1 MVVSFCAKIVKY
13 NYYICELKQKTQNQ
27 LNMKRLF
34 IFIAAI
40 FAAAVAFGQT
50 PLPNDPAVRVGQLEN
65 GLKYYIRHNE
75 QPAQRAEFWIAT
87 DAGAHQEEDHQ
98 DGLAHFFEHMCFNG
112 TKNFPGKSMLEY
124 LQSIGA
130 EFGRNINASTGFEV
144 TQYMLNNIPV
154 VRESIVDSCLLVL
167 HDWSGFV
174 TCDPAEIDNERGV
187 IIEEKRSRD
196 AADWRMY
203 MAARPYIYG
212 DAPYAN
218 RTLIG
223 GYDQLAN
230 FEHQSLYDFHQ
241 KWYRPDNQAVIVV
254 GDIDVDAVEAKIKTL
269 FSDIPVPAAPVE
281 KPVVKLAD
289 NVEPIVGII
298 TDPEAQYSYVELMW
312 KREPLPKQFN
322 NTDMAF
328 IANMVERYVRQ
339 IMGERFSDLAAD
351 PASPFIDAALYFY
364 PICNECD
371 ATRGQVLFREGNMNA
386 ALKAFMVEVRKM
398 QQFGFNDAEVQRA
411 TDNIIN
417 GYEKAVE
424 AAASRKNGDFVDPLL
439 NNFYKNEP
447 YLEPEM
453 ALQLAQGICS
463 QMNAQVLNQLV
474 AQFQFVTDENL
485 IVLYNGPS
493 KEGSIIPTEEDIRNT
508 LAEAK
513 AVEIQANVEEAVNE
527 PLISKKLKGAKVKK
541 TATTVYDATEW
552 TLKNGVK
559 VIVLPTELKKD
570 QVLFNI
576 SKDGGKTLIATE
588 DLPSFEDDIWSLYVQ
603 NTGISKFSGREIP
616 KMLAGKSVSVS
627 PFIGSARHGV
637 SGSSSPKDLETA
649 LQAAYLLF
657 TEPRFD
663 EAEYMIG
670 INQINALMPNLKSNP
685 DFQFSIAM
693 NNILYGNN
701 PRVVNLTE
709 ETLAKASL
717 ATIERVYREL
727 FKDAAGAVVTIVGN
741 VDLATLKPMVEKYI
755 GSLPKGKK
763 ATKINEANLI
773 NFAEGQVNEKV
784 VLPMQAPKSTVVQ
797 LYSAYVP
804 VTTKESVALDAAN
817 YIIDM
822 IYTKTIRE
830 DEGGT
835 YGVGTSMVGQRS
847 PVQRMI
853 AQIYFNTNPESAEKL
868 GNLAEKGLRELAANG
883 PTAEQFNMAMENFK
897 KNLPE
902 SRINNSYWMNCLQNW
917 NQLGIVYDKEY
928 EEAINTLT
936 TEDVKAALQELLS
949 QDNVIKI
956 ASFPAE

>member
-1 MVVSFCAKIVKY
+1 
-13 NYYICELKQKTQNQ
+13 
-27 LNMKRLF
+27 MKRLF
-34 IFIAAI
+34 LFIATI
-40 FAAAVAFGQT
+40 MVAATAFGQT

-154 VRESIVDSCLLVL
+154 VRESIIDSCLLVL

-174 TCDPAEIDNERGV
+174 TCAPEEIDNERGV

-196 AADWRMY
+196 AANWRMY

-212 DAPYAN
+212 DAPYAK

-223 GYDQLAN
+223 SYEQLAN
-230 FEHQSLYDFHQ
+230 FEHQSLIDFHQ

-269 FSDIPVPAAPVE
+269 FSDIPVPATPAV
-281 KPVVKLAD
+281 KPAVKIAD

-312 KREPLPKQFN
+312 KSEPMPKQLN

-328 IANMVERYVRQ
+328 MTEMVKDYVQQ
-339 IMGERFSDLAAD
+339 IMSERFSDIAAD
-351 PASPFIDAALYFY
+351 PASPFIQAGLFFY

-371 ATRGQVLFREGNMNA
+371 ATRGQVIFREGDMA
-386 ALKAFMVEVRKM
+386 KALKAFMIEVEKM
-398 QQFGFNDAEVQRA
+398 RRFGFNDGEVQRA
-411 TDNIIN
+411 TENILKH
-417 GYEKAVE
+417 YEKAVE
-424 AAASRKNGDFVDPLL
+424 AASTRKNGDLVSPLL
-439 NNFYKNEP
+439 NNFYRNES
-447 YLEPEM
+447 YLQPEL
-453 ALQLAQGICS
+453 ALQLAQGLCS
-463 QMNAQVLNQLV
+463 QFNAQVLNQIV
-474 AQFQFVTDENL
+474 AQLITDENL

-493 KEGSIIPTEEDIRNT
+493 KEGSVIPTEQEIRDV

-513 AVEIQANVEEAVNE
+513 AAEIQANVEETVNE
-527 PLISKKLKGAKVKK
+527 PFISKELKGSKVKK
-541 TATTVYDATEW
+541 AAEVIYGATQW

-559 VIVLPTELKKD
+559 VVVLPTELKKD
-570 QVLFNI
+570 QVMFNI
-576 SKDGGKTLIATE
+576 TLQGGKTLIATE
-588 DLPSFEDDIWSLYVQ
+588 DLPSFQDDIWGLYLQ
-603 NTGISKFSGREIP
+603 NTGISKFAGKTVP
-616 KMLAGKSVSVS
+616 KMLAGKSLSVN
-627 PFIGSARHGV
+627 PFISGSTHGV
-637 SGSSSPKDLETA
+637 SGNSTPKNLETA
-649 LQAAYLLF
+649 LQIAYLYF

-663 EAEYMIG
+663 QDEYMTG

-693 NNILYGNN
+693 DEILYGHN

-709 ETLAKASL
+709 ETLAKADL
-717 ATIERVYREL
+717 ATIERVYRQL

-741 VDLATLKPMVEKYI
+741 VDLETLKPMVEKYL

-763 ATKINEANLI
+763 ATEINKENLI
-773 NFAEGQVNEKV
+773 TFAKGEVNEV
-784 VLPMQAPKSTVVQ
+784 VKLKMQAPKSTVVQ
-797 LYSAYVP
+797 LYTAYAP
-804 VTTKESVALDAAN
+804 VNTKKSVALDAAN

-835 YGVGTSMVGQRS
+835 YGVGTSMLAQRS
-847 PVQRMI
+847 PMERLI

-868 GNLAEKGLRELAANG
+868 GGLAAKGLKELAENG
-883 PTAEQFNMAMENFK
+883 PTQEHFNMAIENFK

-902 SRINNSYWMNCLQNW
+902 SRINNGYWMNCLQTW
-917 NQLGIVYDKEY
+917 NKHGINYDAEY
-928 EEAINTLT
+928 EEAVNALT
-936 TEDVKAALQELLS
+936 PEDVKAALQELLS
-949 QDNVIKI
+949 QGNVIKI
-956 ASFPAE
+956 ASFPEE

>member
-1 MVVSFCAKIVKY
+1 MDFYIYLYDYALECIYWKY
-13 NYYICELKQKTQNQ
+13 KYTKPIY
-27 LNMKRLF
+27 MKRLF
-34 IFIAAI
+34 LFIAAVMV
-40 FAAAVAFGQT
+40 AATVFGQT

-154 VRESIVDSCLLVL
+154 VRESIIDSCLLVL

-174 TCDPAEIDNERGV
+174 TCAPEEIDNERGV

-196 AADWRMY
+196 GADWRMY

-212 DAPYAN
+212 DAPYAK

-223 GYDQLAN
+223 SYEQLAN
-230 FEHQSLYDFHQ
+230 FEHQSLIDFHQ

-254 GDIDVDAVEAKIKTL
+254 GDIDVDAVEAKIKAM
-269 FSDIPVPAAPVE
+269 FSDIPVPATPAE
-281 KPVVKLAD
+281 KPVVKIAD
-289 NVEPIVGII
+289 NVEPVVGII

-312 KREPLPKQFN
+312 KSEPMPKQFN

-328 IANMVERYVRQ
+328 MTEMVKDYVQQ
-339 IMGERFSDLAAD
+339 IMSERFSDIAAD
-351 PASPFIDAALYFY
+351 PASPFIQAGLFFY

-371 ATRGQVLFREGNMNA
+371 ATRGQVIFKEGDMA
-386 ALKAFMVEVRKM
+386 KALNAFMIEIEKM
-398 QQFGFNDAEVQRA
+398 RRFGFNDGEVQRA
-411 TDNIIN
+411 TENILKH
-417 GYEKAVE
+417 YEKAVE
-424 AAASRKNGDFVDPLL
+424 AASTRKNGDLVSPLL
-439 NNFYKNEP
+439 NNFYRNES
-447 YLEPEM
+447 YLQPEL
-453 ALQLAQGICS
+453 ALQLAQGLCS
-463 QMNAQVLNQLV
+463 QFNAQVLNQIV
-474 AQFQFVTDENL
+474 AQLITDENL

-493 KEGSIIPTEEDIRNT
+493 KEGSVIPTEQEIRDV
-508 LAEAK
+508 LAAAK
-513 AVEIQANVEEAVNE
+513 AAEIQANVEETVNE
-527 PLISKKLKGAKVKK
+527 PFISKGLKGSKVKK
-541 TATTVYDATEW
+541 AAEVIYGATQW

-559 VIVLPTELKKD
+559 VVVLPTEHKKD
-570 QVLFNI
+570 QVMFNI
-576 SKDGGKTLIATE
+576 TLQGGKTLIATE
-588 DLPSFEDDIWSLYVQ
+588 DLPSFQDDIWGLYLQ
-603 NTGISKFSGREIP
+603 NTGISKFAGKTVP
-616 KMLAGKSVSVS
+616 KMLAGKSLSVN
-627 PFIGSARHGV
+627 PFISGSTHGV
-637 SGSSSPKDLETA
+637 SGNSTPKDLETA
-649 LQAAYLLF
+649 LQIAYLYF
-657 TEPRFD
+657 TEPRFNQD
-663 EAEYMIG
+663 EYMTG

-693 NNILYGNN
+693 DDILYGRN

-709 ETLAKASL
+709 ETLAKADL
-717 ATIERVYREL
+717 ATIERVYRQL

-741 VDLATLKPMVEKYI
+741 VDMETLKPMVEKYI

-763 ATKINEANLI
+763 ATEINKENLI
-773 NFAEGQVNEKV
+773 TFAKGEVDEV
-784 VLPMQAPKSTVVQ
+784 VKLKMQAPKSTVVQ
-797 LYSAYVP
+797 LYTAYAP
-804 VTTKESVALDAAN
+804 VNTKKSVALDAAN

-835 YGVGTSMVGQRS
+835 YGVGTSMVAQRS
-847 PVQRMI
+847 PMERLI

-868 GNLAEKGLRELAANG
+868 GGLAAKGLKELAENG
-883 PTAEQFNMAMENFK
+883 PTQEHFNMAIENFK

-902 SRINNSYWMNCLQNW
+902 SRINNGYWMNCLQTW
-917 NQLGIVYDKEY
+917 NKHGINHDAEY

-936 TEDVKAALQELLS
+936 LEDVKTALQELLS
-949 QDNVIKI
+949 QGNVIKI
-956 ASFPAE
+956 ASFPEE

>member
-1 MVVSFCAKIVKY
+1 
-13 NYYICELKQKTQNQ
+13 
-27 LNMKRLF
+27 MKRLF
-34 IFIAAI
+34 ICIAAI
-40 FAAAVAFGQT
+40 IAATVAFGQT
-50 PLPNDPAVRVGQLEN
+50 PLPNDPAVRTGQLEN
-65 GLKYYIRHNE
+65 GLKYYIRHND

-112 TKNFPGKSMLEY
+112 TKNFPGKSMLTY

-174 TCDPAEIDNERGV
+174 TCDPAEVDNERGV

-203 MAARPYIYG
+203 MAALPYIYG
-212 DAPYAN
+212 DVPYGK

-230 FEHQSLYDFHQ
+230 FKYESLIEFHQ

-254 GDIDVDAVEAKIKTL
+254 GDIDVDAVEAKIKTM
-269 FSDIPVPAAPVE
+269 FSDIPVPSAPVE
-281 KPVVKLAD
+281 KPVYKLAD

-298 TDPEAQYSYVELMW
+298 TDPEAQYSYVEILW
-312 KREPLPKQFN
+312 KREPMPKELN
-322 NTDMAF
+322 NTDAAF
-328 IANMVERYVRQ
+328 MINMVKRYVRQ
-339 IMGERFSDLAAD
+339 IMAERLSDIAAD
-351 PASPFIDAALYFY
+351 PASPFIQAGLYFY

-371 ATRGQVLFREGNMNA
+371 ATRAQVLFREGNMEP
-386 ALKAFMVEVRKM
+386 ALKAFMLEVEKM
-398 QQFGFNDAEVQRA
+398 KQFGFTEAEVQRA
-411 TDNIIN
+411 TENIIN

-439 NNFYKNEP
+439 NNFYQNES
-447 YLEPEM
+447 YLEPEL
-453 ALQLAQGICS
+453 ALQLAQGLCG
-463 QMNAQVLNQLV
+463 QLNAQILNQLLG
-474 AQFQFVTDENL
+474 QLQFVTDENM

-493 KEGSIIPTEEDIRNT
+493 KEGSIIPTEDEIRAV
-508 LAEAK
+508 LAEVKTIEVQPNA
-513 AVEIQANVEEAVNE
+513 EEAVNE
-527 PLISKKLKGAKVKK
+527 PFISKNLKGSAVKK
-541 TATTVYDATEW
+541 TAETVYGATEW

-559 VIVLPTELKKD
+559 IVVLPTELKKD
-570 QVLFNI
+570 QVIFNI
-576 SKDGGKTLIATE
+576 TKKGGKTLIATE
-588 DLPSFEDDIWSLYVQ
+588 DLPSFEDDIWSLYLEY
-603 NTGISKFSGREIP
+603 TGISKFAGKNIP
-616 KMLAGKSVSVS
+616 KMLAGKSLSVS
-627 PFIGSARHGV
+627 PYIGGSRHGV
-637 SGSSSPKDLETA
+637 NGSAAPKDLETA
-649 LQAAYLLF
+649 LQIAYLYF

-663 EAEYMIG
+663 EAEYMTG
-670 INQINALMPNLKSNP
+670 INQINALMPNMKANP
-685 DFQFSIAM
+685 DFLFSNAM
-693 NNILYGNN
+693 NDILYGHN

-709 ETLAKASL
+709 ETLAKADL

-741 VDLATLKPMVEKYI
+741 VNLETLKPMVEKYL
-755 GSLPKGKK
+755 GALPKGKK
-763 ATKINEANLI
+763 ATDVVEENLI
-773 NFAEGQVNEKV
+773 TFAKGVVNEEV
-784 VLPMQAPKSTVVQ
+784 RLPMQAPKSTVVQ
-797 LYSAYVP
+797 LYTAYAP
-804 VTTKESVALDAAN
+804 VNTKKSVALDAAN

-835 YGVGTSMVGQRS
+835 YGVGTSMVAQKL
-847 PVQRMI
+847 PVERLI
-853 AQIYFNTNPESAEKL
+853 AQVYFNTNPEAVEKL
-868 GNLAEKGLRELAANG
+868 SALATKGLKELAENG
-883 PTAEQFNMAMENFK
+883 PTAEHFNMAMENFK

-902 SRINNSYWMNCLQNW
+902 KRINNSYWLSCLNTWVEQ
-917 NQLGIVYDKEY
+917 GINYDVEY

-936 TEDVKAALQELLS
+936 AEDVKAALQELLS
-949 QDNVIKI
+949 QGNVINI